1 MAKKKQEEVVENT
14 TDKKV
19 ESTQGDDKIRIKK
32 PKFSK
37 SSNEVAKVDL
47 RNVNKSEEEVIT
59 KEEENQKTEDAVQ
72 EQSTDE
78 VSVRNESEVSEEVL
92 KEDKQETD
100 EKSTEQKEEK
110 EVEETP
116 VLEEI
121 KDEEEQQVQEK
132 TEELIEEVK
141 EAVQEQK
148 ETGVELPENIQKVV
162 DFMNDTGGSLEEY
175 VRLNQD
181 YSSLDDRQLL
191 REFYKSTKPHLS
203 SDEIDF
209 LMEDSFSYEED
220 VDDEKDIKRKKLA
233 LKEQVASAKSHLDGL
248 KSKYYEEIK
257 AGSKLTSEQ
266 QKAVDFFNRYN
277 KESDEKS
284 KIAEKQKLT
293 FNKKTNEVF
302 SNEFKGFEYKV
313 GDKRYRFNV
322 KEANKVKETQSDINN
337 FVRKF
342 LNENNE
348 MVDAKGYHK
357 SLFTAMNSDAIANHF
372 YEQGKADAIKES
384 VARAKNI
391 DMDPRQGHEGFVNAG
406 GIKVRALTGE
416 NSTDFKFKIK
426 K

>member
-1 MAKKKQEEVVENT
+1 MAKKTKEEVVENT
-14 TDKKV
+14 TDEKV

-37 SSNEVAKVDL
+37 NTDEVVKVDL
-47 RNVNKSEEEVIT
+47 REVNKSEEEVIT
-59 KEEENQKTEDAVQ
+59 KEEEKQEIEDAVQ
-72 EQSTDE
+72 KSETE
-78 VSVRNESEVSEEVL
+78 ELSVGNESTTSETVGEQDSESKV
-92 KEDKQETD
+92 KQ
-100 EKSTEQKEEK
+100 EEK
-110 EVEETP
+110 EQVSEDEESS

-121 KDEEEQQVQEK
+121 TDEEVVEQK

-141 EAVQEQK
+141 EAVEEQK
-148 ETGVELPENIQKVV
+148 ETGVDLPENIQKVV
-162 DFMNDTGGSLEEY
+162 DFMSETGGTLEEY

-181 YSSLDDRQLL
+181 YSSLDEKQLL
-191 REFYKSTKPHLS
+191 KEFYKSTKPHLS
-203 SDEIDF
+203 SDEVDF
-209 LMEDSFSYEED
+209 LMEDSFSYDED
-220 VDDEKDIKRKKLA
+220 IDDERDIKRKKLA

-277 KESDEKS
+277 KESDETS
-284 KIAEKQKLT
+284 KVVEKQKLT

-322 KEANKVKETQSDINN
+322 KEAGKVKETQSDINN

-391 DMDPRQGHEGFVNAG
+391 DMNPRQGHEGFVNAG